1 MSVIKPKKFS
11 RNKVSN
17 VILIGATGVG
27 KTSVG
32 EELAK
37 LIGFGFLDVDAAIEQ
52 MQGKKITEIF
62 NEGGEAYFRDLE
74 SRFLAGVQGI
84 LNHVIAVGAG
94 ALASEENL
102 SLLKKMGYIIWLQAD
117 AAEVVRRLV
126 MKPDELRARP
136 LLAEAVLIED
146 RAEREKFL
154 TKTMENYLKLR
165 SKGYEQADQVLVTH
179 YSTAQTTAH
188 LVKNSLAELVGEV

>member
-11 RNKVSN
+11 RKKVSN
-17 VILIGATGVG
+17 VILVGATGVG